1 MIDNDSTLED
11 LKALLSYPSELLPDD
26 LTAMF
31 TLSARDKLLLEQ
43 CRTPQTTLGMAVQ
56 LCSLRSL
63 GSFIQNASSVP
74 MNAQDYLRDQLRL
87 KKVNLQNYF
96 LEKITRIRHQHL
108 IREYLG
114 FYELHPVHIIAIGR
128 VLLNRLF
135 VSEEKEAVLV
145 ELVMTMLLQRQVVL
159 PGITTIE
166 RFVRKAKERVRTRL
180 YKQIYLRLSKTYCH
194 KLQELLT
201 TPKGDYRTRLE
212 ILRSSPSH
220 SSSTSIVTAL
230 ERLNSIHNYTVS
242 TLRLEDIAQN
252 RLAILAKDGLT
263 TKAQIIGLYSRERC
277 YSTLA
282 VTMWHLEQQAT
293 DDVLTMFDTVM
304 KESSLR
310 AQRRYQRQRLR
321 SLRDLDRAALTLRD
335 AARVILDTNIQNKDV
350 RKRILESIGEST
362 LQKAVLEITEMT
374 NAGDD
379 LESQAW
385 KRPCPKV
392 RVLGQESQSCW
403 HCSLYQCFS

>member
-1 MIDNDSTLED
+1 VSQSKSYDSSVIDNDSAIED

-31 TLSARDKLLLEQ
+31 TLSSADHLFLEQ

-63 GSFIQNASSVP
+63 GSFVQNASSVP
-74 MNAQDYLRDQLRL
+74 MNAQDYLREQLGL

-108 IREYLG
+108 IRDYLG
-114 FYELHPVHIIAIGR
+114 FYELRPADVIAIGR
-128 VLLNRLF
+128 VILNRLF

-145 ELVMTMLLQRQVVL
+145 ELIMTMLLQRQVVL

-194 KLQELLT
+194 KLQELLNT
-201 TPKGDYRTRLE
+201 TKGDYRTTLE
-212 ILRSSPSH
+212 TLRSSPSH

-242 TLRLEDIAQN
+242 TLKLEDIAQN
-252 RLAILAKDGLT
+252 RL
-263 TKAQIIGLYSRERC
+263 EP
-277 YSTLA
+277 
-282 VTMWHLEQQAT
+282 V
-293 DDVLTMFDTVM
+293 
-304 KESSLR
+304 
-310 AQRRYQRQRLR
+310 
-321 SLRDLDRAALTLRD
+321 
-335 AARVILDTNIQNKDV
+335 
-350 RKRILESIGEST
+350 
-362 LQKAVLEITEMT
+362 
-374 NAGDD
+374 
-379 LESQAW
+379 
-385 KRPCPKV
+385 
-392 RVLGQESQSCW
+392 
-403 HCSLYQCFS
+403 